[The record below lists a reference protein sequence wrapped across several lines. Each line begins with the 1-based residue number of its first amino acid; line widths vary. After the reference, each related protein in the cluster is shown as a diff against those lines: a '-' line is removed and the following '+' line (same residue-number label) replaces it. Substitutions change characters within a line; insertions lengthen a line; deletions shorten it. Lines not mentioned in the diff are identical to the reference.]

1 MHFHSEGRGSL
12 GDLKSTLVGVFAGV
26 GVFVLA
32 SVLLT
37 NYLAWL
43 IPHPQGMLLD
53 WLASAIGM
61 TSITLTATLA
71 AAVFGLV
78 VGIFAFIKTR

>member
-1 MHFHSEGRGSL
+1 M
-12 GDLKSTLVGVFAGV
+12 KSTLAGILAGL

-43 IPHPQGMLLD
+43 IPHPQGMPLD
-53 WLASAIGM
+53 WLASATGM
-61 TSITLTATLA
+61 TSIALTATLF
-71 AAVFGLV
+71 AAVFGMA
-78 VGIFAFIKTR
+78 VGVFAFIKTR

>member
-1 MHFHSEGRGSL
+1 MGGL
-12 GDLKSTLVGVFAGV
+12 GELKSTLVGIFAGL

-43 IPHPQGMLLD
+43 IPHPQGMPLD

-61 TSITLTATLA
+61 TSISLTATLA

-78 VGIFAFIKTR
+78 VGVFAFIRTR

>member
-1 MHFHSEGRGSL
+1 MRHFHSEMGAL
-12 GDLKSTLVGVFAGV
+12 GDFKSTLVGIFAGV

-43 IPHPQGMLLD
+43 IPHPQGMPLD

-71 AAVFGLV
+71 AAVFGMA
-78 VGIFAFIKTR
+78 VGIFAFIRTH

>member
-1 MHFHSEGRGSL
+1 L
-12 GDLKSTLVGVFAGV
+12 GGFKSHLVGLFAGL
-26 GVFVLA
+26 GVFVFA

-43 IPHPQGMLLD
+43 IPHPQGMPLD
-53 WLASAIGM
+53 WLANAIGM

-71 AAVFGLV
+71 AAVFGMA
-78 VGIFAFIKTR
+78 VGVFAFIKTR